1 MLKLI
6 GIGLKLKDI
15 TLEAL
20 EEIKS
25 SDIVYLEGYT
35 SSGASLSE
43 LEELTGKKIIKLKR
57 DDVESDRL
65 ANEGKKKNIALLVYG
80 DVFSATTHL
89 SLIGDALK
97 ENIKIV
103 NGISVFTAA
112 GRTGLSLYN
121 FGKTISIPF
130 SLVKSPVNGIK
141 ENLKIGLHTLL
152 LLDLDTENN
161 KFLNAVS
168 ALKYL
173 RENKINCKIVVCC
186 ALGNENEKIVYG
198 KIDDLIKMKFNIFPV
213 CLIVPGKMHFM
224 EEEYLERF

>member
-6 GIGLKLKDI
+6 SIGLKLKDI

-35 SSGASLSE
+35 SLGASVNE
-43 LEELTGKKIIKLKR
+43 LEKLTGKKIVKLNR
-57 DDVESDRL
+57 EEVESDKL
-65 ANEGKKKNIALLVYG
+65 VNEGKKKNVALLIYG

-89 SLIGDALK
+89 SLIEG
-97 ENIKIV
+97 NVKIV
-103 NGISVFTAA
+103 NGISIFTSI

-121 FGKTISIPF
+121 FGKAISIPF
-130 SLVKSPVNGIK
+130 SLVKSPIDSLK
-141 ENLKIGLHTLL
+141 ENMKLGLHTLL
-152 LLDLDTENN
+152 LLDLDPINN
-161 KFLNAVS
+161 KFLDAVA

-173 RENKINCKIVVCC
+173 KENKINSKIIVCS
-186 ALGNENEKIVYG
+186 ALGTENEKIVYG
-198 KIDDLIKMKFNIFPV
+198 KIDDLIKLKFDVFPQ

-224 EEEYLERF
+224 EEDYLVRFEK